1 MFALIYDDHRSK
13 ITRCG
18 KCTQHISIHQ
28 KNLISPYHDS
38 FLMRTFQRVS
48 IETDT
53 KMVNSK
59 HIPHSQTAFE
69 LLLNDLPFKFTL
81 ILQKVLPILLEI

>member
-1 MFALIYDDHRSK
+1 MTGRHLSKKKILKTMFALIYDDHRSK

-18 KCTQHISIHQ
+18 KCTQHISIHR

-38 FLMRTFQRVS
+38 FLMKTFQRVS

-59 HIPHSQTAFE
+59 HIPHSHTAFE
-69 LLLNDLPFKFTL
+69 LFIKLFTF
-81 ILQKVLPILLEI
+81 